1 MSPRVFVCADVEGVS
16 GYVHPDQDKDDRAAV
31 RRAMT
36 ADVNAVVDGVRDAV
50 PDAEVVVADSHGD
63 KRTISPDS
71 LRDGVSLV
79 RGGPRPLGMVDGARD
94 ADWSV
99 LVGAHDKPGS
109 GGHIEHVFTGA
120 IAGVE
125 LGDTAVG
132 EVELNAVL
140 LAALDAPVR
149 LVSGDD
155 VLRET
160 VETVLPEAEY
170 VTTKRAR
177 GTAAAECRPPE
188 AVRTDLE
195 TAAGTAAGAGAD
207 ALAAP
212 ASFPAPVRVTFT
224 NAKLADAATLWPAV
238 ERGEDSRTIRYDAED
253 ARDAYRFVRAT
264 TTVSP

>member
-1 MSPRVFVCADVEGVS
+1 MSPRVFVCADIEGVS
-16 GYVHPDQDKDDRAAV
+16 GYVHPDQDNDDRAAV

-71 LRDGVSLV
+71 LRNGVSLV
-79 RGGPRPLGMVDGARD
+79 RGGPRPLGMVDGASD

-120 IAGVE
+120 IADIE
-125 LGDTAVG
+125 LSDTAVG
-132 EVELNAVL
+132 EVELNAL
-140 LAALDAPVR
+140 LLEALDAPVR

-155 VLRET
+155 VLGET
-160 VETVLPEAEY
+160 VAAVLPEAEY

-177 GTAAAECRPPE
+177 GTAAAECRAPD

-195 TAAGTAAGAGAD
+195 TAARTAAD
-207 ALAAP
+207 AAAAP
-212 ASFPAPVRVTFT
+212 LAVPVSFPATVRVTFT
-224 NAKLADAATLWPAV
+224 NAKLADAATLWPGV
-238 ERGEDSRTIRYDAED
+238 ERGADSRTVRYAAAD